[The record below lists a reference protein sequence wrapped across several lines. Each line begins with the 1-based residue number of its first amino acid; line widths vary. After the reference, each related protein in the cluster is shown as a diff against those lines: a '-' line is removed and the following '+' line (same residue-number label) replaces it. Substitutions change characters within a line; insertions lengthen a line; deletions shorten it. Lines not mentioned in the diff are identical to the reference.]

1 MLRAAA
7 DAVRRERRGAPR
19 MEVVWTGPRASTSFL
34 RATRQVVLDVL
45 QGAASELLV
54 VGCWISAKG
63 SSDIVSQIVSDIA
76 GARLDV
82 TGR

>member
-1 MLRAAA
+1 
-7 DAVRRERRGAPR
+7 

-45 QGAASELLV
+45 QGATSELLV

-63 SSDIVSQIVSDIA
+63 SDIVSQIVSDSQERGSTWRAGEA
-76 GARLDV
+76 GA
-82 TGR
+82 G